1 MPSFVSLFP
10 GFSQHTEHVRTSDTL
25 KEERV
30 RLLYSNLP
38 SSVGISA
45 LLLVLIIFVFNSV
58 IAHERLYGWSA
69 LLGVVLF
76 GRALFHLYWKKYR
89 SGAAKQLDWLFWFRL
104 GAIITGVLWGVG
116 GVVLTPQESLSHK
129 IYISFAVGGL
139 SAGAAITMA
148 VDRVCV
154 NSYLFSVLV
163 PHIVFLLTVGDKMSL
178 GMATMM
184 TLFLLFLLPSAKQLR
199 LQFEENCNLRHQAIE
214 SALRFRQMLESSPIA
229 ARIAD
234 AETNQVL
241 FANSSYMTLIDTT
254 PDQILSIVTTAYY
267 PNTDVYADMMR
278 KLCHGKQVTNEL
290 VELCSP
296 DGNSWV
302 KWVLAS
308 YIAVEYENKSAVLG
322 WFYDITDRKIM
333 EEEVE
338 KMAYYDVL
346 TGLPNRSLFFDR
358 LKQALIKADREKRL
372 VGLLFLDLDKFKPVN
387 DQYGHHVGD
396 VLLKAVSERICGC
409 LRRKTD
415 SVARIGGDEFVI
427 LLPTLATIEDGVKI
441 GEKIREE
448 LNQPFVVDGKT
459 LDVSSSIGMSVY
471 PTHADDEHDLI
482 KTADIAMYYAK
493 ADGRNRINVYYE
505 AMVR

>member
-1 MPSFVSLFP
+1 MPSSVGP
-10 GFSQHTEHVRTSDTL
+10 FSGLTQQSHHERTSDTL
-25 KEERV
+25 QAVQV

-38 SSVGISA
+38 VSIIISA
-45 LLLVLIIFVFNSV
+45 VLLVIIIFAFTSV
-58 IAHERLYGWSA
+58 IDHERLFVWSG
-69 LLGVVLF
+69 LLGL
-76 GRALFHLYWKKYR
+76 ALFSRAVSYIYWKKYR
-89 SGAAKQLDWLFWFRL
+89 LGSMKSPDWLFWFRL
-104 GAIITGVLWGVG
+104 GAIITGILWGVG

-154 NSYLFSVLV
+154 NSYLLSVLCPHILYLFSIGDKFSV
-163 PHIVFLLTVGDKMSL
+163 

-184 TLFLLFLLPSAKQLR
+184 TLFLVFLLPSAKQLR
-199 LQFEENCNLRHQAIE
+199 LQFEENFYLRHNAIE
-214 SALRFRQMLESSPIA
+214 SEQRFRQMLESSPIA

-234 AETNQVL
+234 VKTNQVL
-241 FANSSYMTLIDTT
+241 FANSSYISLIEST
-254 PDQILSIVTTAYY
+254 PDQVLGVVTTAYY
-267 PNTDVYADMMR
+267 PDEDVYADMMH
-278 KLCHGKQVTNEL
+278 KLCHGEQILNEL
-290 VELCSP
+290 IELRAP
-296 DGNSWV
+296 DEQGWV

-308 YIAVEYENKSAVLG
+308 YISVDYEDQSAILG

-396 VLLKAVSERICGC
+396 VLLKAVAERIRCC

-448 LNQPFVVDGKT
+448 LSQPFVVDGKV
-459 LDVSSSIGMSVY
+459 LDVSSSIGMAVY

-482 KTADIAMYYAK
+482 KSADIAMYYAK
-493 ADGRNRINVYYE
+493 ADGRNRVNVYYE